1 MAVLISQFQKEKM
14 DRRTYPTNAIP
25 FATCEIALFKL
36 LQYDGLD
43 FIEEYRVLLG
53 LPVFNIAE
61 DE

>member
-1 MAVLISQFQKEKM
+1 M
-14 DRRTYPTNAIP
+14 
-25 FATCEIALFKL
+25 ALFKL

-61 DE
+61 DEWIILFESFQIYFFC

>member
-1 MAVLISQFQKEKM
+1 M
-14 DRRTYPTNAIP
+14 DRRTYPTNVIP
-25 FATCEIALFKL
+25 FATCEMALFKL